1 MIRVAAVPAHID
13 LGEFSRWLD
22 GQGVSHEIVHEEG
35 HQILMIEG
43 EQLRDPVRNALEQY
57 LDDPRHYPAQESRP
71 RRRSAVVGGHW
82 QASPK
87 EASLVFGLIVVAAI
101 VAWLSAFG
109 AREQLVVLLT
119 IVNPLEWPVS
129 TFDQRLDALIGT
141 IMSGQVWRLLTPDI
155 LHFSL
160 MHIIFNAVMLW
171 FLGSQIEVL
180 DGRKHFIG
188 LFLVTSL
195 TANIPQFL
203 ISGPLF
209 GGLSGVV
216 YGVLGYVWVINQLE
230 RPRFQFPQA
239 LMTVAIV
246 WLLIGFTPLTEAL
259 LGASMANA
267 AHLGGLIG
275 GLGYG
280 VLVSMAPRG
289 GRV

>member
-1 MIRVAAVPAHID
+1 MIRIAAVPAHID
-13 LGEFSRWLD
+13 LDEFSRWLD
-22 GQGVSHEIVHEEG
+22 GQGVAHEIVQEEG
-35 HQILMIEG
+35 HQVLMIEG

-57 LDDPRHYPAQESRP
+57 LDDPRHYPDQASRP

-87 EASLVFGLIVVAAI
+87 EASLVFGLIVVAGI

-141 IMSGQVWRLLTPDI
+141 VMSGQVWRLLTPDI

-171 FLGSQIEVL
+171 YLGSQIEVL
-180 DGRKHFIG
+180 DGKKHFIG
-188 LFLVTSL
+188 LFLVSSL

-216 YGVLGYVWVINQLE
+216 YGVLGYVWVVNQLA

-289 GRV
+289 GEE